1 MIKLS
6 LLQELQELKKK
17 SSIELASAKDDYLLA
32 KLTDY
37 HIRLSSDAENF
48 STERL
53 SPEVQT
59 LKSYT
64 HSYVT
69 QSLQKFHGIC

>member
-1 MIKLS
+1 MIELS
-6 LLQELQELKKK
+6 LQELQELKKK
-17 SSIELASAKDDYLLA
+17 CAVELAAAEDDHLLV

-37 HIRLSSDAENF
+37 HTRLSSAVENF

-59 LKSYT
+59 LN
-64 HSYVT
+64 
-69 QSLQKFHGIC
+69 KFYAPICQTVLFLGVC

>member
-1 MIKLS
+1 MIELS
-6 LLQELQELKKK
+6 LLQELQELKRKCAV
-17 SSIELASAKDDYLLA
+17 ELAAVEDDDLLV

-37 HIRLSSDAENF
+37 HSRLSSAVENF

-59 LKSYT
+59 LNKCYT
-64 HSYVT
+64 PMCQRVV
-69 QSLQKFHGIC
+69 FVGVC

>member
-1 MIKLS
+1 MKLKSKIEINCIKTWCELL
-6 LLQELQELKKK
+6 LLQELEDLKRKCAV
-17 SSIELASAKDDYLLA
+17 ELAAAEDDHLLV

-37 HIRLSSDAENF
+37 HSRLSSAVDNF

-59 LKSYT
+59 S
-64 HSYVT
+64 
-69 QSLQKFHGIC
+69 QK